1 MNLPANDPSADPP
14 ADSSAIRAEYLREQI
29 HYHNHRYFVLDDPVI
44 SDAEY
49 DRLMKELIAI
59 ETIRPDL
66 VQHDSPTLRVGA
78 PPLEK
83 FDTVRHR
90 SPMMSLDK
98 GFSAE
103 DLQAFDQRVRKLLQ
117 SEAPVLYTAEPKI
130 DGIAVALAYENGVL
144 VTAATRGD
152 GETGEVITENVR
164 TIPTV
169 PLKLSSEIPVPA
181 LLEVRGEIFISK
193 ANFAKLNEQ
202 RAREGQPVFANPR
215 NAAAGSLRQLD
226 SSVTAGRPLE
236 MYVYNISDSRS
247 LSSDSHGEVLG
258 MLSKMGFR
266 TNPLIRSRTTLEEA
280 LAYYR
285 ELDAAR
291 LSLPYEIDG
300 VVVKVDRFSDQE
312 RLGATARSPRW
323 ALALKFQALQERTV
337 VEDILVQVGRTGA
350 LTPVAVL
357 APVQVGGVTVSR
369 ATLHNDDEIARK
381 DVRIGD
387 KVFVQRAG
395 DVIPE
400 VVKVV
405 TEARTGNERKFIM
418 PSVCPV
424 CGSPVSRTE
433 GEAVT
438 RCVNISCPAQI
449 KGNIRHF
456 ASKAAFDMDGLG
468 EKLIDQLV
476 DKGMVAGPSD
486 LFSLTVD
493 GLRDLDRMGEK
504 SARNIITAIEKSKAV
519 PFSRFLFALGI
530 RNVGDHA
537 ASLIADRFADLD
549 AVLSASMADFEA
561 IEGVGPV
568 AARSIVDFFLR
579 DNNREAIRR
588 LIDSGVEIQY
598 AGPSSGSMHLK
609 GLTFVLTGTLGTLT
623 RSEAKKKIE
632 EAGGKVASSI
642 SAKTDY
648 LVAGDSPGSK
658 HDKAAALGVK
668 IIGEPEFRHLLSR

>member
-236 MYVYNISDSRS
+236 MYVYNISDFRS